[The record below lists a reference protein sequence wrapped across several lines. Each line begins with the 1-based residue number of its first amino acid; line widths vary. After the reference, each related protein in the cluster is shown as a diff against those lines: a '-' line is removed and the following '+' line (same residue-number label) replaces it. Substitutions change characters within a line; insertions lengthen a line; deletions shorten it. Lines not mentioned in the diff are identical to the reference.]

1 MEIKIKNYLINTLD
15 NGNKIYLCPMDEEGY
30 TRLMNDFSRLS
41 DQSSINRFVDKYG
54 FKHTQ
59 IILDG
64 DTYISANDKKTL
76 EAINSILSRILPHPK
91 IERSYKCFCAKP
103 LNLTDMTE
111 HKTPLE
117 SWNCLMIR
125 IGEPQYAIVVEEKV
139 KK

>member
-1 MEIKIKNYLINTLD
+1 M
-15 NGNKIYLCPMDEEGY
+15 
-30 TRLMNDFSRLS
+30 
-41 DQSSINRFVDKYG
+41 DKYG

-64 DTYISANDKKTL
+64 DTYISANDKETL
-76 EAINSILSRILPHPK
+76 EAINPILSRILPHPKTIKNPLNNK

-103 LNLTDMTE
+103 FNLTDMTE

-139 KK
+139 KNKI